1 MENCKETIKF
11 YNGLFLLLAVGFLV
25 MFCMYVKEYSKNHE
39 EDSYWSRKY
48 DSLLNENKVD
58 VSDTIKLQ

>member
-11 YNGLFLLLAVGFLV
+11 YNGLFLLLIAGFIM
-25 MFCMYVKEYSKNHE
+25 MFVMYVKEYSKHHE

-48 DSLLNENKVD
+48 DSLKNESKVN
-58 VSDTIKLQ
+58 VSDTIRLQ

>member
-25 MFCMYVKEYSKNHE
+25 MFAMYVKEYSKHHE

-58 VSDTIKLQ
+58 VSDTIRLQ

>member
-11 YNGLFLLLAVGFLV
+11 YNGLFLLLAVGFLF
-25 MFCMYVKEYSKNHE
+25 MFCMYVKEYSKHHE
-39 EDSYWSRKY
+39 KDSYWSRKY

-58 VSDTIKLQ
+58 VSDTIRLQ

>member
-1 MENCKETIKF
+1 MKNNKRGID
-11 YNGLFLLLAVGFLV
+11 LQLLVIIIMLS
-25 MFCMYVKEYSKNHE
+25 MFFSTFFMYVREYNKNHI

-58 VSDTIKLQ
+58 ASDTIRLQ